1 MRGLTAPCGVFVTTD
16 VLDHRE
22 EDEKVSGPVGEEEE
36 QQQEQ
41 ERKLFNSNVRAD
53 TEQRDLPPSPEQMKP
68 EFSCQNNSVRHK
80 QRRVTLCVTMATPP
94 GFPDAVGTKTL
105 WVNIVLGSPSL
116 HFSTSKPNNPA
127 DRGIK

>member
-1 MRGLTAPCGVFVTTD
+1 MSENIDICTSSLQD
-16 VLDHRE
+16 VD
-22 EDEKVSGPVGEEEE
+22 PV
-36 QQQEQ
+36 
-41 ERKLFNSNVRAD
+41 
-53 TEQRDLPPSPEQMKP
+53 DLPQSPEQMKP

-94 GFPDAVGTKTL
+94 DAVGTKTL
-105 WVNIVLGSPSL
+105 WVNIVLGSPSSL